1 MHRSIAGAD
10 RVTDRLSSL
19 DVSFL
24 YLEGRTTPMHVG
36 GLLVFQPADQAES
49 DQGGGERDGNVP
61 AFDYE
66 RLLELIEQRIALVPR
81 YRQKIRTVPGHL
93 ANPVWVDDP
102 EFDISF
108 HVRRSALPKPGSDQQ
123 LREFCARI
131 QSRPLDRHRPLWEIY
146 LVEGL
151 RDNRIAII
159 TKTHHAMVDGV
170 SAIEIGQVILD
181 ASVQGRQMPDDL
193 WMPEP
198 EPGSLSLLAN
208 AVCYLVHRPSALVD
222 TLRLGAN
229 DFRATTGQVF
239 RVLGGLASAARLAIR
254 AAPDTPLNA
263 QIGQQRRYGTA
274 MTSLSDYKRVR
285 AQQSDTG
292 TRTTINDIVL
302 ATVAGA
308 LRGWL
313 LFRGESVTPSTTVR
327 AMVPVSV
334 RSDSEMG
341 ALGNRISAVFVDL
354 PVGEPNPVLRL
365 AQISY
370 AMRAHKES
378 GQSVGAEALVAL
390 SGFAPPTLHA
400 LGARAANSL
409 TRRLFN
415 LVVTNVPGPQ
425 YALYAA
431 GARLLEIFPI
441 VPLAEGQAV
450 SIGLTSYNGG
460 VYYGLNADRD
470 AMPDV
475 DVLAAL
481 IEESLAE
488 LVAASDTLATHRE
501 NGGASAS
508 AAVAPESGR
517 VAATSTRGS
526 TGPTS
531 PGVRHAPESAQHER
545 RQPGAPR
552 PPDLSEAKASQP
564 AMPDGLARPRGASTR
579 GKATLSPS
587 PSAGSGAT
595 AGDGDGSGPRSLRW
609 PRGEAPPGAPRKRS
623 VNRQTAGSSGTG
635 TASTRATRPGTA
647 SDPATGPSPSTASE
661 RATGAGTTSER
672 ATRRAPDASAEDDA

>member
-1 MHRSIAGAD
+1 
-10 RVTDRLSSL
+10 VTDRLSSL

-36 GLLVFQPADQAES
+36 GLLVFQPPDQAES
-49 DQGGGERDGNVP
+49 DQGGGQRDGNIP

-66 RLLELIEQRIALVPR
+66 RLVELIEQRIALVPR

-198 EPGSLSLLAN
+198 EPGSLNLLAN

-488 LVAASDTLATHRE
+488 LVAASDTVATHRE
-501 NGGASAS
+501 NGGASA
-508 AAVAPESGR
+508 APAVAPESGR
-517 VAATSTRGS
+517 VAAKSTRRS
-526 TGPTS
+526 TDATS
-531 PGVRHAPESAQHER
+531 PGVTDAPESAQRER
-545 RQPGAPR
+545 RQPGAPQ
-552 PPDLSEAKASQP
+552 PNDMSEVHASQP
-564 AMPDGLARPRGASTR
+564 SMSDGLVQPRGATTR
-579 GKATLSPS
+579 GKVAPS

-595 AGDGDGSGPRSLRW
+595 AGDGDGPGPGSLRS
-609 PRGEAPPGAPRKRS
+609 PRKRS
-623 VNRQTAGSSGTG
+623 VNRQTAGPSGTG
-635 TASTRATRPGTA
+635 TASTRATRPGA
-647 SDPATGPSPSTASE
+647 AADRATGPSPSTASE
-661 RATGAGTTSER
+661 PATDAGATSER

>member
-1 MHRSIAGAD
+1 
-10 RVTDRLSSL
+10 
-19 DVSFL
+19 
-24 YLEGRTTPMHVG
+24 MHVG
-36 GLLVFQPADQAES
+36 GLLVFQPPDQPES
-49 DQGGGERDGNVP
+49 DQVRGQPGARSAV
-61 AFDYE
+61 FDYE
-66 RLLELIEQRIALVPR
+66 RLVELIEQRIALVPR

-181 ASVQGRQMPDDL
+181 ASVQARQLPDDL

-198 EPGSLSLLAN
+198 EPSSLNLLSD
-208 AVCYLVHRPSALVD
+208 AVCHLVHRPSALLD

-229 DFRATTGQVF
+229 DFRATTGQVL
-239 RVLGGLASAARLAIR
+239 RVVGGLASAARLAIR
-254 AAPDTPLNA
+254 AAPDSPLNA

-274 MTSLSDYKRVR
+274 ITSLSDYKRVR

-292 TRTTINDIVL
+292 TRTTINDVVL

-313 LFRGESVTPSTTVR
+313 LFRGESVTPATTVR
-327 AMVPVSV
+327 VMVPVSV
-334 RSDSEMG
+334 RSDSEVG

-378 GQSVGAEALVAL
+378 GQSVGADALVAL

-425 YALYAA
+425 SPLYAA
-431 GARLLEIFPI
+431 GARLLEIYPV

-450 SIGLTSYNGG
+450 SIGLTSYDGG

-488 LVAASDTLATHRE
+488 LVAASDTMATHRE
-501 NGGASAS
+501 NSPASTS
-508 AAVAPESGR
+508 PVVPGSRR
-517 VAATSTRGS
+517 VATSTRRS
-526 TGPTS
+526 TDVTS
-531 PGVRHAPESAQHER
+531 RRVKSETESTQPSTARLSAP
-545 RQPGAPR
+545 PL
-552 PPDLSEAKASQP
+552 DLSSAAQ
-564 AMPDGLARPRGASTR
+564 ASTPATPERAQPNTTSAR
-579 GKATLSPS
+579 GKVLQSPS
-587 PSAGSGAT
+587 SGAGTAATSGHGDGAGPASPNSSQAGAT
-595 AGDGDGSGPRSLRW
+595 AGAARNRSGNRPTGRS
-609 PRGEAPPGAPRKRS
+609 AGAP
-623 VNRQTAGSSGTG
+623 
-635 TASTRATRPGTA
+635 TA
-647 SDPATGPSPSTASE
+647 SDSLTDPGAAGDRSTDPSTAAE
-661 RATGAGTTSER
+661 RATDPRAAAER
-672 ATRRAPDASAEDDA
+672 ATSAGTAGEHAAGADPTSDGSTSPSDLSARDDA